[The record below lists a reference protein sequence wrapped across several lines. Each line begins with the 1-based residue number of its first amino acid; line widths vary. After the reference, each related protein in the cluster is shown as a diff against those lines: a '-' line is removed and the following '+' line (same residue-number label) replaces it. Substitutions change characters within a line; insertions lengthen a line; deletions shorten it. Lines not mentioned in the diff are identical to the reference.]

1 MSRSPTR
8 PLTDSTVTVRSILTR
23 SSGYLDT
30 VASHSLQPYRGCSY
44 GNSLCGV
51 GCYVR
56 HNGHVTRGR
65 PWGSFLE
72 VRTNA
77 ADVYRAT
84 CERER
89 RWAQRRPP
97 EVGNHFVIFC
107 ASVTDPFVPQ
117 ERRHRITRSLLDA
130 MLDRPPEG
138 LILQTHSPIVLDEL
152 DRLCALSQHCE
163 LRVHV
168 SIESDRDRMP
178 GLPAPASSVERRLAA
193 CASLKAAGLR
203 TIVTVA
209 PLLPIE
215 HPDRFFSRIAEV
227 ADAVVLDHFIGGDGT
242 ATGHRTLRTA
252 LPAAMASVEPAAVER
267 SYLEAMAAIARRY
280 LPGRVGIGRDG
291 FAGRYGTPD
300 ATQPLVKP

>member
-1 MSRSPTR
+1 MSQNLVR
-8 PLTDSTVTVRSILTR
+8 PLTVSTVTVRSILTR

-56 HNGHVTRGR
+56 QNGHITRGR

-77 ADVYRAT
+77 ADIYRAT

-89 RWAQRRPP
+89 RWAQRRSP
-97 EVGNHFVIFC
+97 EVGNRFVIFC
-107 ASVTDPFVPQ
+107 SSATDPFLPQ
-117 ERRHRITRSLLDA
+117 ERRYRITRSLLDA

-138 LILQTHSPIVLDEL
+138 LILQTHAPLVLDEL
-152 DRLCALSQHCE
+152 DRLRALSQCCE

-168 SIESDRDRMP
+168 SIESDRDRLP
-178 GLPAPASSVERRLAA
+178 GLPPPASGVARRLAA
-193 CASLKAAGLR
+193 CASLKAASVR
-203 TIVTVA
+203 TVVTVA

-215 HPDRFFSRIAEV
+215 HPDRFFSRIADV

-267 SYLEAMAAIARRY
+267 SYLDAMAAIARRY

-291 FAGRYGTPD
+291 FAGRYIIPD
-300 ATQPLVKP
+300 ATKPIVKL